1 VQKLRDERGFTLPEL
16 MVAIAILG
24 ILAAIAIPV
33 WWGVSES
40 RALDSAANQVAA
52 DLRLAHTGATNRLQS
67 WQVVFTSGSPTY
79 TVGPAGSPTTRTL
92 PDGTVAA
99 TSATLTFSPRGS
111 VAPADGSTTTV
122 RVAAAGDPANDRDI
136 EVNTSTSMV
145 EIDV

>member
-1 VQKLRDERGFTLPEL
+1 MIT
-16 MVAIAILG
+16 IAILG
-24 ILAAIAIPV
+24 ILAAIALPI
-33 WWGVSES
+33 WWSISEN

-52 DLRLAHTGATNRLQS
+52 DLRLAHTGATNRLQD
-67 WQVVFTSGSPTY
+67 WQVVFNSGSPTY
-79 TVGPAGSPTTRTL
+79 TIGPAGSPNTRTL

-111 VAPADGSTTTV
+111 VAPADGSTITV
-122 RVAAAGDPANDRDI
+122 RVAAASDPTNDRSI